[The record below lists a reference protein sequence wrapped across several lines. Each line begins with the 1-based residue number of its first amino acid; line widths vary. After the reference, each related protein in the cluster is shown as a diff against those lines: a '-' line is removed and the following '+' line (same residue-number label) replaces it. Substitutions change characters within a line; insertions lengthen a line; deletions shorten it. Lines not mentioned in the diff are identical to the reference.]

1 MKLGASVEA
10 GKIYNK
16 TTKEKGNRH
25 AFAVHS
31 NLFFKNWNMQLQW
44 INYEYKPKNPAG
56 VSDKTIQFGAFM
68 FPFEVSTK
76 SNVYTFNLANDIQID
91 GKYLD
96 RIKLYFNYSMVNP
109 KQGYGSDSKQIVIGT
124 TLIKRGLYAYFDY
137 IFGQNM
143 WFSGG
148 PGIGLAHPEDEA
160 WNSRLNINFGYYF
173 SNEMDWPPFD
183 FVNDKNQPAGYS
195 IDLIKLIAD
204 KTGLDIKFVNQ
215 YTFDELLNLFT
226 EGEIQIL
233 PAVFKNDDRTAY
245 MEFTSSYYIQ
255 PSVLVTHKNDSINTI
270 HDLSNKEIAVME
282 GFAITSEL
290 KKNYPHI
297 KTVAV
302 KNVLDGLMKV
312 STGELD
318 GFVESI
324 GVVSYY
330 TERNFIPNLKISSEV
345 KLDKMD
351 LPPLQIAVHKENL
364 ILKNILQKGLEQ
376 ISIDEMNE
384 LRDKWITSDTVE
396 KEEAINFTSLI
407 FKSIAAIII
416 LFIIGHYSIRYFF
429 KKVIK
434 EEIVLEIGSQR
445 FRIIT
450 ILGTL
455 LILFALSFLGWLALE
470 HNKNKILNDL
480 EIDLEMT
487 VENTHERLKTWVDGH
502 KLILQEFGRD
512 PVLVEATREILTV
525 SKDKNALVTSDALVK
540 LRAFYNK
547 YQGPLQSVG
556 FFIIDK
562 NYLNLASSRNE
573 NIGVFSIIYDQR
585 PELIQK
591 VFEGSSVFIPPIESD
606 VYLDATEGN
615 GKPGKPPT
623 IFFVTP
629 VESSTGEILAAL
641 AIRIDPT
648 LGFSRVMQLSRVGKT
663 GESYVFDQNGRLLS
677 ESRFKSELRNIGLI
691 SYDQEDILSLE
702 IRDPGGNMFTGY
714 QSNIP
719 RDQQPLTLMAADAI
733 KGRSGTNMTGYRDY
747 RGVPVYGSWIW
758 DADLGLGLTS
768 EIDVKEGESGFET
781 MRLTVLGVFG
791 GLVIL
796 MIFAILFSLELGEK
810 ANTALIRAK
819 DQLEERV
826 KLRTN
831 QLNEEKAFLKILI
844 NSIPDIIFYK
854 DTDKKYL
861 GANKAFEKHIGM
873 DVNKLIGNTD
883 LDILPQ
889 ERAAKHM
896 TSDEMILTSASSEL
910 FESTNIM
917 SDGKRVVMET
927 LKTPYFSAEGKL
939 AGLIG
944 IGRNITE
951 HKDAEEKI
959 KASENRFRSITAS
972 AIDAIISA
980 DKNGIIES
988 WNPAATKIFGYTE
1001 EEAIGQNLDLIIPKK
1016 YHKRHHD
1023 GMERVLMGGEKR
1035 AIGHIIEME
1044 GQKKDKTIF
1053 PVNLALSMWDGI
1065 NEMNFSGIIRD
1076 ITKRKKDEAI
1086 LLKANKRMESELN
1099 VGKDIQ
1105 MSMLPLTFPAFP
1117 ERKEIDIYADLI
1129 PAREVGGDFYD
1140 FHFLDENHIYF
1151 AVGDVSGKGVPAALE
1166 MAVAKTL
1173 LKSRAANDQST
1184 ASILTQVNNEI
1195 AKDNDTYMF
1204 ITVFAAILNIDTG
1217 KLVYSNA
1224 GHNPSY
1230 VIGKDDTIAIL
1241 DDLHGPVI
1249 GAMEGMTYKETEL
1262 YIDKDDIVLAYTDG
1276 VTEAQNTNEEFYSVE
1291 RLLNLIEKRE
1301 FNSTKS
1307 LTDMIIKSVNEFEEG
1322 TEQFDD
1328 ITVLTLQYL
1337 KENDESESELTSVKI
1352 SNKIDEMPKVI
1363 EHFEEFATKNEMP
1376 LEVIQ
1381 KFNIVLDE
1389 LLNNIISYA
1398 FADYLEHEIEVKFQ
1412 LKYLRLIIT
1421 LEDDGIPFNPFR
1433 NAAPDIKLAIN
1444 ERDLGGLGVH
1454 IVKNIV
1460 DEYAYIRQSNRNIIN
1475 LVKYNINIK

>member
-1 MKLGASVEA
+1 MKAIHAL
-10 GKIYNK
+10 KINFLSLLVLFIIGFK
-16 TTKEKGNRH
+16 TTAQETPIEFTQEERE
-25 AFAVHS
+25 
-31 NLFFKNWNMQLQW
+31 W
-44 INYEYKPKNPAG
+44 IASHQTLK
-56 VSDKTIQFGAFM
+56 V
-68 FPFEVSTK
+68 
-76 SNVYTFNLANDIQID
+76 ANE
-91 GKYLD
+91 L
-96 RIKLYFNYSMVNP
+96 
-109 KQGYGSDSKQIVIGT
+109 
-124 TLIKRGLYAYFDY
+124 
-137 IFGQNM
+137 
-143 WFSGG
+143 
-148 PGIGLAHPEDEA
+148 
-160 WNSRLNINFGYYF
+160 
-173 SNEMDWPPFD
+173 DWPPFD
-183 FVNDKNQPAGYS
+183 FIDTEQRPAGFS
-195 IDLIKLIAD
+195 IDLIELIAQ
-204 KTGLDIKFVNQ
+204 KTGLDIQFVNG
-215 YTFDELLNLFT
+215 TWNEILDRFKKN
-226 EGEIQIL
+226 EIQIL
-233 PAVFKNDDRTAY
+233 PAVYKDDDRSKY

-255 PSVLVTHKNDSINTI
+255 PSVLVTNINDSINSI
-270 HDLSNKEIAVME
+270 HDLINKKIAVKE
-282 GFAITSEL
+282 GFAITAEL
-290 KKNYPHI
+290 KRNYPNI
-297 KTVAV
+297 ITVPV
-302 KNVLDGLMKV
+302 ETVLDGLRKV
-312 STGELD
+312 STGELH
-318 GFVESI
+318 GFIESI
-324 GVVSYY
+324 GVVTYY
-330 TERNFIPNLKISSEV
+330 MESSFIPNLKISSEV
-345 KLDKMD
+345 KLDKMN
-351 LPPLQIAVHKENL
+351 LPPLRIAVRKEDP

-376 ISIDEMNE
+376 ISKDEMNE
-384 LRDKWITSDTVE
+384 LRDKWIITDTIE
-396 KEEAINFTSLI
+396 KEEEINFTSLI

-429 KKVIK
+429 KKVVK

-455 LILFALSFLGWLALE
+455 LLLFAISFLGWLALE
-470 HNKNKILNDL
+470 HNKNEILNDL
-480 EIDLEMT
+480 EINLEMT
-487 VENTHERLKTWVDGH
+487 VENTHERLKTWIKGH
-502 KLILQEFGRD
+502 ELVLREFGRD

-525 SKDKNALVTSDALVK
+525 SKDKNALLSSDALGK
-540 LRAFYNK
+540 LRSFYNK
-547 YQGPLQSVG
+547 YKGPLQSVG

-573 NIGVFSIIYDQR
+573 NIGVLSIIYDQR

-591 VFEGSSVFIPPIESD
+591 VFEGNSVFIPPIESD
-606 VYLDATEGN
+606 VYLDETKSN
-615 GKPGKPPT
+615 GELGKPPT

-663 GESYVFDQNGRLLS
+663 GESYVFDKNGRLLS
-677 ESRFKSELRNIGLI
+677 ESRFKSDLRNIGLI
-691 SYDQEDILSLE
+691 SYDQEDILQLE

-714 QSNIP
+714 QSKIP
-719 RDQQPLTLMAADAI
+719 RNQQPLTFMAADAI
-733 KGRSGTNMTGYRDY
+733 KGRSGTNMSGYRDY

-758 DADLGLGLTS
+758 DAELGLGLTS
-768 EIDVKEGESGFET
+768 EIDVMEGESGFAT

-826 KLRTN
+826 ILRTKE
-831 QLNEEKAFLKILI
+831 LNEEKAFLKILI
-844 NSIPDIIFYK
+844 NAIPDIIFYK
-854 DTDKKYL
+854 DVDKKYV
-861 GANKAFEKHIGM
+861 GANKAFEKHIGI
-873 DVNKLIGNTD
+873 DIDTLIGQTD
-883 LDILPQ
+883 QDVIPT
-889 ERAAKHM
+889 ERANKHM
-896 TSDEMILTSASSEL
+896 KDDELILKTASSEL
-910 FESTNIM
+910 FESI
-917 SDGKRVVMET
+917 SVGQDGKRVVVET
-927 LKTPYFSAEGKL
+927 LKTPYFTGEGEL

-944 IGRNITE
+944 IGRDMTE
-951 HKDAEEKI
+951 HKVAEEKI
-959 KASENRFRSITAS
+959 TASENRFRSITSS

-988 WNPAATKIFGYTE
+988 WNPAAVKIFGYTE

-1023 GMERVLMGGEKR
+1023 GMERVLMGGEKK

-1065 NEMNFSGIIRD
+1065 NDMNFSGIIRD
-1076 ITKRKKDEAI
+1076 ITKRKKNEAI

-1230 VIGKDDTIAIL
+1230 IISKNDTIDVL

-1262 YIDKDDIVLAYTDG
+1262 YLDKDDIVLAYTDG

-1291 RLLNLIEKRE
+1291 RLLKLIEKTE
-1301 FNSTKS
+1301 FNSTKT
-1307 LTDMIIKSVNEFEEG
+1307 LTDIIIKSVNEFEEG

-1328 ITVLTLQYL
+1328 ITVLALQYL
-1337 KENDESESELTSVKI
+1337 KDNDESASEFTSVKI
-1352 SNKIDEMPKVI
+1352 SNKIDEMPRVI
-1363 EHFEEFATKNEMP
+1363 EHFEVFAAKNKMP
-1376 LEVIQ
+1376 LEAIQ

-1398 FADYLEHEIEVKFQ
+1398 FTDYLEHEIEVKFQ

-1433 NAAPDIKLAIN
+1433 NASPDIKLAIN
-1444 ERDLGGLGVH
+1444 ERNLGGLGVH
-1454 IVKNIV
+1454 IVKNLV

>member
-1 MKLGASVEA
+1 MRA
-10 GKIYNK
+10 
-16 TTKEKGNRH
+16 
-25 AFAVHS
+25 
-31 NLFFKNWNMQLQW
+31 W
-44 INYEYKPKNPAG
+44 
-56 VSDKTIQFGAFM
+56 
-68 FPFEVSTK
+68 
-76 SNVYTFNLANDIQID
+76 YTL
-91 GKYLD
+91 K
-96 RIKLYFNYSMVNP
+96 
-109 KQGYGSDSKQIVIGT
+109 
-124 TLIKRGLYAYFDY
+124 
-137 IFGQNM
+137 
-143 WFSGG
+143 
-148 PGIGLAHPEDEA
+148 
-160 WNSRLNINFGYYF
+160 INFLSILFLLIISLKLTGQENKIAF
-173 SNEMDWPPFD
+173 TQEEIDWIASHKTLNVANEMGWPPFD
-183 FVNDKNQPAGYS
+183 FVNDEERPAGFS
-195 IDLIKLIAD
+195 IDLMDLIAQ
-204 KTGLDIKFVNQ
+204 KTGLDIQFVNG
-215 YTFDELLNLFT
+215 YTWNEILDRFKNE
-226 EGEIQIL
+226 EIQIL
-233 PAVFKNDDRTAY
+233 PAVYKDDERSTY

-255 PSVLVTHKNDSINTI
+255 PSILVTNVNDSINSI
-270 HDLSNKEIAVME
+270 HDLSNKKIAVME
-282 GFAITSEL
+282 GFSITSEL
-290 KKNYPHI
+290 EKNYPGI
-297 KTVAV
+297 KTVPV
-302 KNVLDGLMKV
+302 GSVLEGLIKV

-318 GFVESI
+318 GLVESI

-330 TERNFIPNLKISSEV
+330 TERNFLPNLKISSEV
-345 KLDKMD
+345 KLDKMN
-351 LPPLQIAVHKENL
+351 LPPLQIAVHKENI
-364 ILKNILQKGLEQ
+364 ILKNILQKGLDQ

-384 LRDKWITSDTVE
+384 LRDEWITTDAVE

-429 KKVIK
+429 KKIVK

-487 VENTHERLKTWVDGH
+487 LENTHERLKTWVDGH

-512 PVLVEATREILTV
+512 PVLVDATREILTV

-562 NYLNLASSRNE
+562 DYLNLASSRNE
-573 NIGVFSIIYDQR
+573 NIGVLSIIYAQR

-591 VFEGSSVFIPPIESD
+591 VFEGNSVFIPPIESD
-606 VYLDATEGN
+606 VYLDATESN
-615 GKPGKPPT
+615 GKPPT

-648 LGFSRVMQLSRVGKT
+648 LGFSRVMQLSRIGKT
-663 GESYVFDQNGRLLS
+663 GESYVFDNNGRLLS
-677 ESRFKSELRNIGLI
+677 ESRFKSDLRNIGLI
-691 SYDQEDILSLE
+691 SYDEEDILQLE

-719 RDQQPLTLMAADAI
+719 REQQPLTLMAADAI
-733 KGRSGTNMTGYRDY
+733 KGKSGTNMSGYRDY
-747 RGVPVYGSWIW
+747 RGVLVYGSWLW
-758 DADLGLGLTS
+758 DAELGLGLTS
-768 EIDVKEGESGFET
+768 EIDVEEGESSFAT

-826 KLRTN
+826 VLRTKE
-831 QLNEEKAFLKILI
+831 LNEEKAFLKILI
-844 NSIPDIIFYK
+844 NAIPDIIFYK
-854 DTDKKYL
+854 DLNKQYV
-861 GANKAFEKHIGM
+861 GANKAFEKHIGI
-873 DVNKLIGNTD
+873 DIDKLIGQTD
-883 LDILPQ
+883 QDILPT
-889 ERAAKHM
+889 ERANKHM
-896 TSDEMILTSASSEL
+896 KDDELILKKASSEL
-910 FESTNIM
+910 FESDSIM
-917 SDGKRVVMET
+917 KDGKRVVVET
-927 LKTPYFSAEGKL
+927 LKTPYFTREGQL

-944 IGRNITE
+944 IGRDITE

-959 KASENRFRSITAS
+959 KASENRFRSITSS

-980 DKNGIIES
+980 DKKGIIES

-1023 GMERVLMGGEKR
+1023 GMERVLMGGKKR

-1053 PVNLALSMWDGI
+1053 PVSLALSMWEGI

-1086 LLKANKRMESELN
+1086 LLKANKRMETELN

-1117 ERKEIDIYADLI
+1117 ERKEIDIYANVI

-1173 LKSRAANDQST
+1173 LKSRAANDPST

-1195 AKDNDTYMF
+1195 AKDNDAYMF
-1204 ITVFAAILNIDTG
+1204 ITVFAAILNTDTG
-1217 KLVYSNA
+1217 KLIYSNA

-1230 VIGKDDTIAIL
+1230 VIDQNRNVIVL

-1249 GAMEGMTYKETEL
+1249 GAMEGMTYQETTL

-1276 VTEAQNTNEEFYSVE
+1276 VSEAQNINEEFYSVP
-1291 RLLNLIEKRE
+1291 RLLKLIQEGE
-1301 FNSTKS
+1301 YDSTRS
-1307 LTDMIIKSVNEFEEG
+1307 LTDIIVKSVKEFEDG

-1328 ITVLTLQYL
+1328 ITVLALQYL
-1337 KENDESESELTSVKI
+1337 QDKDKHSSELASVKI
-1352 SNKIDEMPKVI
+1352 PNKISQMPRVI
-1363 EHFEEFATKNEMP
+1363 EHFEAFAIGNDVS
-1376 LEVIQ
+1376 LAAIQ

-1398 FADYLEHEIEVKFQ
+1398 FKDGGEHYILVKFQ

-1421 LEDDGIPFNPFR
+1421 IEDDGTPFNPFR
-1433 NAAPDIKLAIN
+1433 NESPDIELSIT
-1444 ERDLGGLGVH
+1444 ERNLGGLGVH
-1454 IVKNIV
+1454 IVKNLV
-1460 DEYAYIRQSNRNIIN
+1460 DEYHYIRQSNRNIIN
-1475 LVKYNINIK
+1475 LIKYNINIK